1 MAHKLIT
8 MDMSAQVNAFLVLL
22 DAKRIITQAQCLL
35 QPKKPLS
42 PRSIRRWRQYEQR
55 KKRDYSARDKCL
67 QKMKQLWSNMK
78 QNGFDVKL

>member
-1 MAHKLIT
+1 MSHKLIT

-22 DAKRIITQAQCLL
+22 DAKRIITQAQHAS
-35 QPKKPLS
+35 QTKKPLS
-42 PRSIRRWRQYEQR
+42 PRSIRRWRQYEQH

-67 QKMKQLWSNMK
+67 QKIKQLWSNMK